1 MANEEKTVV
10 EINGVKMEVDLRTAR
25 VVDNYRVGDTV
36 KVLRKEY
43 SGYAV
48 DYAVIINFTAFE
60 KLPTIELL
68 AVDRDGRVRYQ
79 SFNAETKDIEIA
91 PLNELEV
98 QFDYENITQKLN
110 REIDTK
116 EKELLEARARARAFH
131 GAFGKIFGEEKE
143 RENG

>member
-1 MANEEKTVV
+1 MADEGKTVI

-43 SGYAV
+43 GGYAV
-48 DYAVIINFTAFE
+48 DYAAIINFTAFE

-68 AVDRDGRVRYQ
+68 AVDRGGDVRYQ

-91 PLNELEV
+91 PLNKLEV
-98 QFDYENITQKLN
+98 QFDYETITGKLN
-110 REIDTK
+110 RQIETK
-116 EKELLEARARARAFH
+116 EKELREARTKAQAFH

-143 RENG
+143 RANG